1 MNLINCSECHNKTHY
16 KCSLLP
22 SYQLYNFVKRKRK
35 YACANCTPGD
45 VSCITPASVDIEINE
60 LKDNLNKIEGNK
72 YFPAGRKPKTQE
84 RKYNN

>member
-22 SYQLYNFVKRKRK
+22 SYQLYNFIKRKRK

-60 LKDNLNKIEGNK
+60 LKENLNKIEGNK
-72 YFPAGRKPKTQE
+72 YFPAGRKPKIQE